1 MIKLRKKISTLV
13 IKPRS
18 RLIMERLILVRKKRG
33 LKAQGDVLLQAA
45 LRAVI
50 CNECRS
56 AISDI
61 KTFLQIVPDVTLEER
76 AILENCKTQFHVQYR
91 FKIVALT
98 FDAFSW
104 LVMFL
109 LKLRSKTPMGYKFS
123 GFYTSVY
130 I

>member
-1 MIKLRKKISTLV
+1 VIKLRKKISTLV

-45 LRAVI
+45 LHTVS
-50 CNECRS
+50 CNECRA

-98 FDAFSW
+98 FDALRW
-104 LVMFL
+104 LAMFL
-109 LKLRSKTPMGYKFS
+109 LNLRSKTPMGYKFS